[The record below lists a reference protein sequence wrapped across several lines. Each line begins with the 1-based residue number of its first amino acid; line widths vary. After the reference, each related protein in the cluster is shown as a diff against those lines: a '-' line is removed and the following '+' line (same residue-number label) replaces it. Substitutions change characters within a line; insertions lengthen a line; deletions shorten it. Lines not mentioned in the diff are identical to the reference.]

1 MAIEEGASW
10 IWPARGSIRYLVP
23 WCGAATRRCYF
34 LWRRELAA
42 EDFKGFCSLS
52 GSVSG
57 LTQSM
62 SKGLVVPRA
71 PALMTRVSTLLKHL
85 VNNMLGLAD
94 LRLVRGALTREDT
107 ALGKH

>member
-1 MAIEEGASW
+1 
-10 IWPARGSIRYLVP
+10 
-23 WCGAATRRCYF
+23 
-34 LWRRELAA
+34 
-42 EDFKGFCSLS
+42 
-52 GSVSG
+52 
-57 LTQSM
+57 M